1 MFSKNK
7 QDNFQYVDNIDD
19 TDIIF
24 MKNQKIYNR

>member
-24 MKNQKIYNR
+24 MKNQKIYSR